1 MSAHLIRAIRN
12 YRARTR
18 ILHDMAI
25 VGSVASGGALVLA
38 VEAMLIDPSMPC
50 PATATLLIAVAI
62 GPVLPMWYVGRRAE
76 AALEKETGYSSLSL
90 LLDAEGGEA

>member
-1 MSAHLIRAIRN
+1 MSAHLIRAIRE

-18 ILHDMAI
+18 ILNDI
-25 VGSVASGGALVLA
+25 SVIGSVAAGGALVLA
-38 VEAMLIDPSMPC
+38 VEAMLIDPAMPC

-62 GPVLPMWYVGRRAE
+62 GSVLPMWYVVRRAE